1 MIINVITSLHPAI
14 HPILSDGLNTLAKS
28 TPVMTIAVAAK
39 PAFLQLLFQVGIA
52 SLSVL
57 SDEVIFEAL
66 ATVANFRASIV
77 LTRPR
82 LELEVLTAF
91 MPFPVVLGAEFLLTT
106 FERTAVWFLMTLP
119 MFFQFTLTR
128 KTLVTVFTREETPG
142 ISHVFLGA
150 VCFVI

>member
-14 HPILSDGLNTLAKS
+14 HAIFSDGLDTLAKA
-28 TPVMTIAVAAK
+28 TPVMTITVTTK
-39 PAFLQLLFQVGIA
+39 PAFLELLFQVGIA

-57 SDEVIFEAL
+57 SDEMVFEAL

-82 LELEVLTAF
+82 FELEMLTAF

-106 FERTAVWFLMTLP
+106 FERATVGFLMTLP
-119 MFFQFTLTR
+119 MFSSASRKPAAQSKQRKPLT
-128 KTLVTVFTREETPG
+128 
-142 ISHVFLGA
+142 
-150 VCFVI
+150 